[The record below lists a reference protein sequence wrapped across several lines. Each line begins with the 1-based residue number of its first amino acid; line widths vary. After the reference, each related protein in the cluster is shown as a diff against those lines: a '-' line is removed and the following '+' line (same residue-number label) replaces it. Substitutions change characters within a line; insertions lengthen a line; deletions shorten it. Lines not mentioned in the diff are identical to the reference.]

1 MEIPFFRKTGYE
13 LASLGSLVLSTR
25 IERPGAE
32 ERYEAMS
39 SGERAPDFVREGVSA
54 ADFQSPAGMEGE

>member
-1 MEIPFFRKTGYE
+1 MPLLRKTGYE
-13 LASLGSLVLSTR
+13 LAREASLVLSTR

-39 SGERAPDFVREGVSA
+39 SGERAPDLESDCVSVA
-54 ADFQSPAGMEGE
+54 VFQSVGMLGE